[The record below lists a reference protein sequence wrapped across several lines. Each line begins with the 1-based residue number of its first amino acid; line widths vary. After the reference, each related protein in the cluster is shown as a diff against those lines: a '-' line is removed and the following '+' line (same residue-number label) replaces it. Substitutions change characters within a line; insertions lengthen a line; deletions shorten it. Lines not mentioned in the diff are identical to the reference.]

1 MCGPK
6 GRDCIED
13 NIVNTF
19 NCITTCRGI
28 YADVQWVGN
37 NINEEMKDELPQH
50 LVKTQLEEGRDDDLQ
65 KRVAFLE
72 RLLEKEI
79 KLVRRD
85 FGKIVKST
93 LGKGVDERY
102 KEKYKRLISV
112 YRKFKIENVKHFR
125 FNSVANLSTFGEDEF
140 VQSKHL
146 KGQL

>member
-1 MCGPK
+1 MK
-6 GRDCIED
+6 GK
-13 NIVNTF
+13 V
-19 NCITTCRGI
+19 
-28 YADVQWVGN
+28 
-37 NINEEMKDELPQH
+37 
-50 LVKTQLEEGRDDDLQ
+50 DDDLQ
-65 KRVAFLE
+65 KRLE

-79 KLVRRD
+79 RLVRRD

-125 FNSVANLSTFGEDEF
+125 FNSAANLSTFGEDEF